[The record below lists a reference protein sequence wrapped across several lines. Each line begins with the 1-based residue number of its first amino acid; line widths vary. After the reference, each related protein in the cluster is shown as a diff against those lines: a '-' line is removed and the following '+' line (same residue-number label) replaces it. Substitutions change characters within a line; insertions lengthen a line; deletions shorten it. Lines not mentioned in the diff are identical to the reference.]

1 MKTIKKIKESS
12 KAVAGSAL
20 LVGATLAGGAAFAT
34 ASSHN
39 MGGSSGDA
47 TLGDYPG
54 HFIGEDGTVS
64 STVVMGEDAAAVDV
78 VAGAAIAG
86 QLGNNAFDTSP
97 INTGT
102 SGGVAGTFSAE
113 NGLTLN
119 RQNSDLFLND
129 ATDAEESSLDAS
141 NLNILESTT
150 FESYDSNEVDVEYEV
165 DVGNQNQ
172 GFAAAGDLDDPV
184 LHVTNPTNPAPGA
197 GNNLMTATVEFG
209 DSINFEAAGD
219 DNLDGFS
226 DGDEAVEDGDEI
238 EMFGQPFTF
247 SEESTDD
254 ELVFYGT
261 SDRTEVNTGE
271 TTTVTVN
278 GNELTVGSTFV
289 SDSTPVE
296 ATVTVD
302 GSTETVEEGD
312 SVGPNGN
319 IRVTDIFRTGPDG
332 EGRVAFSQGSN
343 ELVIQD
349 NGDIE
354 VDGDDIDG
362 VTASFNGGNTGISL
376 DSVDEIA
383 FHFGAVD
390 SDDNYI
396 AAGETYEDPLF
407 GLEFHY
413 GGLTGDT
420 AENPAEAIQLTAE
433 EDGAADVTLNAPN
446 GEDSTTVDFVDND
459 NDGDSDATTTPD
471 RLAYES
477 GEEEVYATV
486 EGAQLHEDNR
496 IVLNANEEAGLYEV
510 TDITAEASP
519 STLGGSDE
527 EDYSVTVQNVV
538 TGESVT
544 VEETDVSGGDSEITT
559 EFYDS
564 MGDAILLEGE
574 SIEGKDFDVVITQT
588 TMGER
593 YVHFFR
599 SGESSTQVFPTYY
612 TSSDAG
618 LTFTQDSTPVSGF
631 DAPAANDTADNDIR
645 SGVFELPST
654 VVSNDAEVAYQVN
667 EATDDTGAGTLAYE
681 LELDVGNTGTTDV
694 TVTPSDNSAATEEVR
709 VGETVYDF
717 TLNET
722 SDGVLDIS
730 VGVDGSSNSEQS
742 LKASGEDGG
751 TLGPSVAVVQ
761 PEDDEDEE
769 HAYFFTPSVED
780 GSDGSFSTTYTGVF
794 QEGASS
800 GTDLEEGTWVEAD
813 LDSEDGVEVG
823 YNDYG
828 TYTRFDSDDDAEYN
842 FHLPS
847 GQSTAGM
854 AITGA
859 DGDLTEGG
867 GSTGGS
873 DGEDPVQRT
882 PTGFSSQYTALDS
895 DSSVSSAKQNRH
907 LVLVGGPA
915 VNSVVGELVEANET
929 MAGSEYTEGQGMLQ
943 LVEDA
948 FSEGHDALIVA
959 GFSGEDT
966 RAAGEFL
973 VNHDENSDALEGST
987 QVTVNT
993 AEGTVVQ

>member
-34 ASSHN
+34 AQS
-39 MGGSSGDA
+39 GGSSGDA

-86 QLGNNAFDTSP
+86 QLGNNAFMTETVSA
-97 INTGT
+97 GT

-129 ATDAEESSLDAS
+129 ATDAEESSLDS
-141 NLNILESTT
+141 SDLNILGSTT

-165 DVGNQNQ
+165 DVGSQDQ

-184 LHVTNPTNPAPGA
+184 LHVRNPVNPGPGA
-197 GNNLMTATVEFG
+197 SSNLMTASVEFS

-219 DNLDGFS
+219 DNLDGFQN
-226 DGDEAVEDGDEI
+226 GDEAIEDGDEI

-247 SEESTDD
+247 SDESTDD
-254 ELVFYGT
+254 ELVFYGS
-261 SDRTEVNTGE
+261 SDRTEVNTGGE
-271 TTTVTVN
+271 SATVTVN
-278 GNELTVGSTFV
+278 GNELTVGATFV
-289 SDSTPVE
+289 SDSNPVE

-302 GSTETVEEGD
+302 GATETVEEGD

-332 EGRVAFSQGSN
+332 QGRVAFSQGSN

-349 NGDIE
+349 GGDIE

-362 VTASFNGGNTGISL
+362 VTASFNGGNTGVNL

-390 SDDNYI
+390 SDDNYV

-420 AENPAEAIQLTAE
+420 AENPAEAVELTAE

-446 GEDSTTVDFVDND
+446 GEDSATVDFVNND
-459 NDGDSDATTTPD
+459 NDGDNDATTTPN

-477 GEEEVYATV
+477 GEEEVYATY

-510 TDITAEASP
+510 TDITAEVTPADL
-519 STLGGSDE
+519 TASDE
-527 EDYSVTVQNVV
+527 EDYSATVQNVV
-538 TGESVT
+538 TGETVT
-544 VEETDVSGGDSEITT
+544 VEETDVSGGDSEVTT

-588 TMGER
+588 TAGER

-631 DAPAANDTADNDIR
+631 DAPAANDTADDDIR

-667 EATDDTGAGTLAYE
+667 EATDDTSTDSNTLVYE

-694 TVTPSDNSAATEEVR
+694 TITPSDDSAATREVR

-717 TLNET
+717 TLDKT
-722 SDGVLDIS
+722 SNGVLDIS

-742 LKASGEDGG
+742 LAASGEDGG

-769 HAYFFTPSVED
+769 HAYFFTPGVED

-800 GTDLEEGTWVEAD
+800 GTDLEENTWVEAD

-828 TYTRFDSDDDAEYN
+828 TYTRFDSDEDAEYN

-854 AITGA
+854 AVTGA

-867 GSTGGS
+867 GTGGGTVETS
-873 DGEDPVQRT
+873 T

-895 DSSVSSAKQNRH
+895 DSSVSSAKQDRH

-948 FSEGHDALIVA
+948 FSQGNDALIVA
-959 GFSGEDT
+959 GHSGEDT